1 MSRGRALIEEEG
13 ERLGVRSR
21 TLPMPERRR
30 RRDVGTAGADA
41 GASQRDIEGGRA
53 VRPCGR
59 AVLRTRTPSRRWWCG
74 CESKRF
80 QRCAHVIDMKHT

>member
-41 GASQRDIEGGRA
+41 GASQRDIEGGEGGAA
-53 VRPCGR
+53 VRTCGT
-59 AVLRTRTPSRRWWCG
+59 AD
-74 CESKRF
+74 
-80 QRCAHVIDMKHT
+80 ADADA

>member
-59 AVLRTRTPSRRWWCG
+59 AVLRTRTRSRGRLVVG
-74 CESKRF
+74 GGVVARVKDF
-80 QRCAHVIDMKHT
+80 NVAHM